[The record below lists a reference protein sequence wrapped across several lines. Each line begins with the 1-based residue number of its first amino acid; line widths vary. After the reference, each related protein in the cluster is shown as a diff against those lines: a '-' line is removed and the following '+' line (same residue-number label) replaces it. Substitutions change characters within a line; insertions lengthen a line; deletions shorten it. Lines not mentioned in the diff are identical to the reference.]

1 MIIIDVDGNILP
13 AWIRGN
19 GPAIMDSD
27 NSYGIEFAIVVRYT
41 DEQKQ
46 AFHEIC
52 DCKRYLES
60 TDYQA
65 IKYAEGAISEE
76 EYRPIKERR
85 AQARARINE
94 LAFPE
99 PTLTR
104 AEMDEAERKAMEK
117 IKEAQDADN

>member
-1 MIIIDVDGNILP
+1 MIIDVNGNIKG
-13 AWIRGN
+13 AWMRGD
-19 GPAIMDSD
+19 GPAITDSD
-27 NSYGIEFAIVVRYT
+27 NPYGIEFAIVVRYT

-85 AQARARINE
+85 AQARARINA
-94 LAFPE
+94 LVFPE

>member
-1 MIIIDVDGNILP
+1 MIIDVNGNIKGV
-13 AWIRGN
+13 WIRGD
-19 GPAIMDSD
+19 GPAITDSD
-27 NSYGIEFAIVVRYT
+27 NPYGIEFAIVVRYT

-65 IKYAEGAISEE
+65 IKYAEGALTEE
-76 EYRPIKERR
+76 EYAPIKERR

-94 LAFPE
+94 LAFVE
-99 PTLTR
+99 PTLTPEQI
-104 AEMDEAERKAMEK
+104 AEAERKAMEK
-117 IKEAQDADN
+117 GGTTNE

>member
-1 MIIIDVDGNILP
+1 MIIDVDGNITQ
-13 AWIRGN
+13 AWIRGD
-19 GPAIMDSD
+19 GPVVMDNDSP
-27 NSYGIEFAIVVRYT
+27 YGIEFAIGIRYT
-41 DEQKQ
+41 NEQKA
-46 AFHEIC
+46 AFSEIC
-52 DCKRYLES
+52 DCKQYLKS
-60 TDYQA
+60 TDYKA

-85 AQARARINE
+85 AQARARINA